1 MCAIGMDSDAP
12 MLAFILDEPVAAQL
26 MRSTL
31 IQYGIERTT
40 VAGDT
45 AQIRRKL
52 VLGDDQSLVVCI
64 ALTDRT
70 ISRHGRALR
79 RLRADRNGFSA
90 QMRFVGL
97 LTDAGVTPEVA
108 QLGCD
113 VYVHSLPRAASVIHL
128 LAGTCGARR
137 AKLHRARQP
146 GANASGRPCARAW
159 RRGTRPRHA
168 EIRVAKLHPHW
179 VGSGRWNG
187 TTRFGRRIVRLRTSD
202 SGRDQGS

>member
-1 MCAIGMDSDAP
+1 MSTIGMDTDAP
-12 MLAFILDEPVAAQL
+12 MLAFVLDEPFAAQL

-64 ALTDRT
+64 ALTERT

-137 AKLHRARQP
+137 AAKLHRARQP
-146 GANASGRPCARAW
+146 GQDASGRPCARAW
-159 RRGTRPRHA
+159 RRGTRHA

-179 VGSGRWNG
+179 LGSGRWNG

-202 SGRDQGS
+202 SGRDQGG